1 VCSLFIHF
9 KLNILLAGFQYFGM
23 EPSQADPSSKI
34 EEALKVV
41 RALIFPVDGV
51 LNGSRITF
59 DSNGGEICSLSVRDA
74 VAIREAV
81 KQGLHIAVVSD
92 RDAEGYRPLLEKLG
106 VQDINLSAGDLL
118 DAYETFRQL
127 HNLSDEECAYIG
139 DDVGDIAVLSKAGL
153 PVTPIDGAD
162 YLRNRV
168 GYIAGYEGG
177 KGCVREV
184 VEMILTHQGK
194 WPYIERPDDEE

>member
-1 VCSLFIHF
+1 
-9 KLNILLAGFQYFGM
+9 M

>member
-1 VCSLFIHF
+1 
-9 KLNILLAGFQYFGM
+9 M
-23 EPSQADPSSKI
+23 EPSQADPSSRI

-59 DSNGGEICSLSVRDA
+59 DSNGGEICSISVRDA
-74 VAIREAV
+74 VALREAV
-81 KQGLHIAVVSD
+81 KQGLYIAVVSV

-106 VQDINLSAGDLL
+106 VQDINLSAVDLL
-118 DAYETFRQL
+118 EAYETFRQL

-139 DDVGDIAVLSKAGL
+139 DDVGDIAVLAKAGL

-194 WPYIERPDDEE
+194 WPYIERPDDAE

>member
-1 VCSLFIHF
+1 MCSLFIHF

-23 EPSQADPSSKI
+23 EPSQADLSSKI

>member
-1 VCSLFIHF
+1 M
-9 KLNILLAGFQYFGM
+9 AGFQYFGM
-23 EPSQADPSSKI
+23 QPSQADPSSRI
-34 EEALKVV
+34 EDALKAV

-51 LNGSRITF
+51 LNGGRITF
-59 DSNGGEICSLSVRDA
+59 DSNGGELCSLSVRDA
-74 VAIREAV
+74 VAIREAQ
-81 KQGLHIAVVSD
+81 KQGLRIAVVSE
-92 RDAEGYRPLLEKLG
+92 RDVEGYRPLLEELG
-106 VQDINLSAGDLL
+106 VQDLFLSEGSLL
-118 DAYETFRQL
+118 DAYDAFRQR
-127 HNLSDEECAYIG
+127 HDFSDDECAYIG
-139 DDVGDIAVLSKAGL
+139 DDVGDIAVLSRAGL

-194 WPYIERPDDEE
+194 WPYVECAEEEE